1 MAWRWPAA
9 DEPASEFWESFYSG
23 RDQVWTGS
31 PNVALVAE
39 ISDVAPGTA
48 VDLGCG
54 EGGDAIWLAERG
66 WKVTALDISPSA
78 LARGEAAAKERG
90 VAERIT
96 WNCQDLESW
105 RPAEQYDLVNAEY
118 LHSPVEFARAEVLRR
133 AAAAVKPGGILLIV
147 GHAAPASWQEPRPEV
162 HLPTAPEVL
171 ESLALP
177 LENWTVERMEEF
189 VHEHNSPNGEAG
201 TRRDNILRLRRLAL
215 R

>member
-1 MAWRWPAA
+1 MAWRWPAT
-9 DEPASEFWESFYSG
+9 DEPANEFWESFYSG

-48 VDLGCG
+48 IDLGCG

-66 WKVTALDISPSA
+66 WNVTAIDISPSA
-78 LARGEAAAKERG
+78 IARGEAAAKERG
-90 VAERIT
+90 VAERVT
-96 WNCQDLESW
+96 WHSQDLECW
-105 RPAEQYDLVNAEY
+105 RPADQYDLVNAEY
-118 LHSPVEFARAEVLRR
+118 LHSPVAFARADVLRC

-162 HLPTAPEVL
+162 QLPSAPELL

-177 LENWTVERMEEF
+177 PADWTVERMEEF
-189 VHEHNSPNGEAG
+189 VREQNSPDGEAG
-201 TRRDNILRLRRLAL
+201 TRRDNVLRLRRLGP
-215 R
+215 